1 MDLGIIK
8 QFLRL
13 AGITDLVVRF
23 DDPNRQIVAT
33 FTKDSQGRTEL
44 IKYQDIEDLFTE
56 RPSQAPADLT
66 ERPFQAPQAPSV
78 ENNPQ
83 TSS

>member
-13 AGITDLVVRF
+13 AGITHLAVRF

-33 FTKDSQGRTEL
+33 YVKASQGHTEL
-44 IKYQDIEDLFTE
+44 IKFTDIEDLFTE
-56 RPSQAPADLT
+56 RPSQAAAGPPVDEPAPIST
-66 ERPFQAPQAPSV
+66 TTAGQ
-78 ENNPQ
+78 
-83 TSS
+83 